1 MDDLSQAQLVGYLE
15 ELGLVAGDGLLVHS
29 ALQFLGRPQDGL
41 STYLNA
47 IQQVIGPGGTI
58 TVPTFNFDFAIERR
72 YDPWQTPSKDMGAFS
87 EYIRQQPGAL
97 RTSHP
102 MQSLAVL
109 GYFAH
114 DLANRDTPSAFDP
127 GSAFARMVELDFKLL
142 LLGAD
147 VSAVS
152 IFHYS
157 EQRFQVPYRYW
168 KEFHGQVRTDQG
180 WQDRTYRM
188 YVRDRQINPVLT
200 AGPVQELLEERG
212 QWRSVSL
219 NYGKIA
225 SCRLVDFAAAED
237 DFLSADP
244 WSLVTN
250 RPAAV

>member
-1 MDDLSQAQLVGYLE
+1 MDDLSQDQLVRYLE
-15 ELGLVAGDGLLVHS
+15 ELGLGTGDGLLVHS

-47 IQQVIGPGGTI
+47 IRQVIGLEGTI
-58 TVPTFNFDFAIERR
+58 AVPTFNFDFAIEGR

-109 GYFAH
+109 GNFAQ
-114 DLANRDTPSAFDP
+114 DLTSRDTPSAFDP
-127 GSAFARMVELDFKLL
+127 SSAFERMVELDFKLL

-147 VSAVS
+147 VSSVS

-168 KEFHGQVRTDQG
+168 KDFHGQVHTAQG

-200 AGPVQELLEERG
+200 ADPVQEVLEKRG
-212 QWRSVSL
+212 QWMSVSL

-225 SCRLVDFAAAED
+225 SCRLVDFVAAED
-237 DFLSADP
+237 NFLAADP

-250 RPAAV
+250 RPATD